1 MDIETYANKINEEIV
16 GLYNAKEEEV
26 SSDIMR
32 RLEKYILLEVVDARW
47 RENLKTLD
55 SLKEG
60 IYLRSYGQKD
70 PIVEYKILSGELYN
84 KMLATI
90 KQEVSSYMFKIKIRE
105 RSEEELEVKR
115 QPTERVV
122 YSHGNESED
131 EINKQRSSHKIGR
144 NDLCPCGSG
153 KKYKKCCGRAQ

>member
-1 MDIETYANKINEEIV
+1 M
-16 GLYNAKEEEV
+16 LYEVITGKEVEV
-26 SSDIMR
+26 TSDIMR

-70 PIVEYKILSGELYN
+70 PIVEYKVLSGELYN

-90 KQEVSSYMFKIKIRE
+90 KQEVSSYLFKIKIRE

-115 QPTERVV
+115 KPTER
-122 YSHGNESED
+122 
-131 EINKQRSSHKIGR
+131 R
-144 NDLCPCGSG
+144 NNFV
-153 KKYKKCCGRAQ
+153 